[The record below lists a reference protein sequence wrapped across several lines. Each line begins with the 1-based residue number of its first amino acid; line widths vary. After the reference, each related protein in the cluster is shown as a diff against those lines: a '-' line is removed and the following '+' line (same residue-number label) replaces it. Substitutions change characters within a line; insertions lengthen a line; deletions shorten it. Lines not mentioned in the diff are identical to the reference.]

1 MQGSKGGGADDG
13 VAQGETRGISG
24 IRETGRW
31 FRNDRVIAGDKKDK
45 EDEGEEENKV
55 LIRFMLEK
63 DGEEWKKK

>member
-1 MQGSKGGGADDG
+1 M
-13 VAQGETRGISG
+13 AQGEARGISG